1 MSIGAS
7 ARARVGRGGGG
18 GSLLAGVRVPE
29 TVLGVLL
36 VAGSALGGLVWYR
49 SATAPQTVVVAAGD
63 LPRGHVLTAADL
75 RAATVSG
82 TEGITLITGD
92 DARRLLGQAVRV
104 DLAAGTPL
112 TPAVVA
118 ETAPLDPGEALVAT
132 AVGPGEY
139 PPSLAAGDLVRIVV
153 TADPETGAVS
163 SDGGTER
170 PAGMADEV
178 AEVWELAE
186 PTDVDPHA
194 VVTLRVSLEL
204 ATRVAEAASVR
215 LIQVEG

>member
-7 ARARVGRGGGG
+7 ARARAGRGGSG

-75 RAATVSG
+75 RAATVSNAD
-82 TEGITLITGD
+82 GITLVTGD
-92 DARRLLGQAVRV
+92 DARQLLGRVVRV
-104 DLAAGTPL
+104 DLVAGTPL
-112 TPAVVA
+112 TPAIVA
-118 ETAPLDPGEALVAT
+118 EAAPLDPGEALVA
-132 AVGPGEY
+132 ASVGPGEY
-139 PPSLAAGDLVRIVV
+139 PPSLAAGDLVRVV
-153 TADPETGAVS
+153 VMAAPDLGAAP
-163 SDGGTER
+163 DGTVEVTTEV
-170 PAGMADEV
+170 ADET
-178 AEVWELAE
+178 AEVWELVE

-194 VVTLRVSLEL
+194 VATLRVPLEL
-204 ATRVAEAASVR
+204 ASRIAAAASVR

>member
-1 MSIGAS
+1 MSVGAS
-7 ARARVGRGGGG
+7 ARARVGRGGGS

-82 TEGITLITGD
+82 AEGITLVAGD
-92 DARRLLGQAVRV
+92 EARGLIGQAVRV
-104 DLAAGTPL
+104 DLSAGTPL

-139 PPSLAAGDLVRIVV
+139 PPSLAAGDRVRVV
-153 TADPETGAVS
+153 VIADAAEDDTGVASIAV
-163 SDGGTER
+163 
-170 PAGMADEV
+170 ADEV
-178 AEVWELAE
+178 AEVWELDE

-204 ATRVAEAASVR
+204 ATGIAGAASVR

>member
-1 MSIGAS
+1 MSVGAS
-7 ARARVGRGGGG
+7 ARARVGRGGGS

-82 TEGITLITGD
+82 VEGITLVAGD
-92 DARRLLGQAVRV
+92 EARGLIGQAVRV
-104 DLAAGTPL
+104 DLSAGTPL

-132 AVGPGEY
+132 AVGPGQY
-139 PPSLAAGDLVRIVV
+139 PPSLAAGDLVRVV
-153 TADPETGAVS
+153 VIAESAD
-163 SDGGTER
+163 
-170 PAGMADEV
+170 AGSASNAMADEV
-178 AEVWELAE
+178 AEVWELDE

-204 ATRVAEAASVR
+204 ATGIAGAASVR

>member
-7 ARARVGRGGGG
+7 ARARTDRGGGTS
-18 GSLLAGVRVPE
+18 SLLAGVRVPE

-82 TEGITLITGD
+82 AEGITLVAGT
-92 DARRLLGQAVRV
+92 DARELIGQAVRV
-104 DLAAGTPL
+104 DVGAGTPL
-112 TPAVVA
+112 TPAVVGDM
-118 ETAPLDPGEALVAT
+118 APLDRGEALAAT
-132 AVGPGEY
+132 SVGPGHY
-139 PPSLAAGDLVRIVV
+139 PPSLAAGDLVRVV
-153 TADPETGAVS
+153 VVADPAAAAPVADTVA
-163 SDGGTER
+163 TL
-170 PAGMADEV
+170 MAEEV

-186 PTDVDPHA
+186 PTDGDPHA

-204 ATRVAEAASVR
+204 AMRIASAASVR

>member
-7 ARARVGRGGGG
+7 TRARVGRGGGG

-82 TEGITLITGD
+82 AEGITLVAGD
-92 DARRLLGQAVRV
+92 EARGLIGQAVRV
-104 DLAAGTPL
+104 DLAAGAPL

-139 PPSLAAGDLVRIVV
+139 PPSLAAGDRVRVV
-153 TADPETGAVS
+153 VIADAAEDDTGVASIAV
-163 SDGGTER
+163 
-170 PAGMADEV
+170 ADEV
-178 AEVWELAE
+178 AEVWELDE

-194 VVTLRVSLEL
+194 VATLRVPLDL
-204 ATRVAEAASVR
+204 ATRIAGAASVR